1 MKKEEIT
8 IKLFN
13 NFNKKQPAYSSD
25 DSTMRNLG
33 IKIITDQKDS
43 VSENE
48 ALAIPAVAAAV
59 NLISGSIA
67 QLDFYLVKEQQDNK
81 ERIENDYRLNLLN
94 KQVNENMDSY
104 TFKKK
109 VVQDMLLHGASHSVI
124 ERERNEIKALY
135 LLEATQTV
143 THVFV
148 KDGYKT
154 SSITEYDPFPNNQNS
169 KPLKFDDYEL
179 LSFLKNSDDGLVGNG
194 ILRQHQDILSKALN
208 EEKYSS
214 NILKNGAVPIGVLK
228 SQSKLSPQAFSN
240 LKKSWAK
247 LYQGTDQAGK
257 TVILEEGL
265 DYQPVSM
272 NPNDLQLT
280 ASKKDTISDIARVF
294 NIPET
299 MLNSNANKY
308 NSAEQNS
315 MHFLHY
321 CLAPIIAEIEAEICK
336 DLLLETEKEQG
347 YSFKMDSSKLLQ
359 MTKREKADA
368 IASEYK
374 NGLISFHEARR
385 DLDKNPKTSEDH
397 FRMSLGDV
405 IHKYETD
412 ELIIPNTMQAK
423 ANIKDNNRAFI
434 EKDPTKELENKDPN
448 QIAREERGLKL
459 EEPYYSAI
467 YDSKIVTGK
476 KNKFIIK

>member
-1 MKKEEIT
+1 
-8 IKLFN
+8 
-13 NFNKKQPAYSSD
+13 
-25 DSTMRNLG
+25 MRNLG
-33 IKIITDQKDS
+33 IKVITDQKDS
-43 VSENE
+43 ISEKE
-48 ALAIPAVAAAV
+48 ALSIPAVASAI

-67 QLDFYLVKEQQDNK
+67 QLDFYLVKQEQDNTQ
-81 ERIENDYRLNLLN
+81 RIEDDYRLNMLN
-94 KQVNENMDSY
+94 KQVNESMDAF

-109 VVQDMLLHGASHSVI
+109 IIEDMLLHGASHTVI
-124 ERERNEIKALY
+124 ERERNKITGLY

-154 SSITEYDPFPNNQNS
+154 SSITEYDPFPKNPNQN
-169 KPLKFDDYEL
+169 PIKFDDYEL
-179 LSFLKNSDDGLVGNG
+179 LSFLRNSDDGMIGTG
-194 ILRQHQDILSKALN
+194 ILKQNSDILLKALN
-208 EEKYSS
+208 ESKYSA

-228 SQSKLSPQAFSN
+228 AQSKLSPQAFAN

-265 DYQPVSM
+265 DYQPISM

-280 ASKKDTISDIARVF
+280 DSKKDTISDVARVF

-299 MLNSNANKY
+299 MLNSHAEKY

-321 CLAPIIAEIEAEICK
+321 CLAPIIAEIEHEVNK
-336 DLLLETEKEQG
+336 DILLESEKDQG

-359 MTKREKADA
+359 MTRREKADA
-368 IASEYK
+368 VASEYK
-374 NGLISFHEARR
+374 NGLISFHEARS
-385 DLDKNPKTSEDH
+385 DLDKNKKGEDY
-397 FRMSLGDV
+397 FRLGLGDV
-405 IHKYETD
+405 IFKYESD
-412 ELIIPNTMQAK
+412 EMIIPNTMQSK
-423 ANIKDNNRAFI
+423 ATIEDNNRALI
-434 EKDPTKELENKDPN
+434 EADPAKDLENKDPN

-459 EEPYYSAI
+459 EEPYYSPV
-467 YDSKIVTGK
+467 YPSKLVTGK